1 MSIVESGR
9 MCVFDTETTGLDPKT
24 GDKMVEAAFVELID
38 RKKTGRILHLY
49 FDPKRDVPDEAREVH
64 NLSRDELVRLSG
76 GRVFG
81 HFAQQIIDFIKG
93 STLVAHNSKFD
104 EGFFDMEFKHAGYG
118 KLSDYCDGIIDSLAV
133 ASAKRPGRQNSLDAL
148 LREYVGADNYNREF
162 HGALLDAD
170 LLAQVYLLMTVSQ
183 EGLSLD
189 TRLKATGP
197 SLRPARLEVP
207 ADALSVVSVNEAAM
221 ERHRALSERIKKT
234 SGGSVIELGFS

>member
-1 MSIVESGR
+1 MSNTSQSRI
-9 MCVFDTETTGLDPKT
+9 CVFDTETTGLDPKT

-38 RKKTGRILHLY
+38 RKKTGRVLHLY

-81 HFAQQIIDFIKG
+81 HFAQEIIEFIRG
-93 STLVAHNSKFD
+93 STLIAHNSKFD

-118 KLSDYCDGIIDSLAV
+118 KLTDYCDGIIDSLAV

-148 LREYVGADNYNREF
+148 LREYVGAENYNREF

-183 EGLSLD
+183 EGLSLE
-189 TRLKATGP
+189 TRLKSTGP
-197 SLRPARLEVP
+197 SLRPARLDVP
-207 ADALSVVSVNEAAM
+207 AGALGLVSVDERSL
-221 ERHRALSERIKKT
+221 ERHRTLTERIKKA
-234 SGGSVIELGFS
+234 SGGTVIELGFG